1 MYTSMHINAFNE
13 QFHICPIFS
22 KPVAKNQLTGHFA
35 YRLNNEVLVVAHQRC
50 ISSEKMPIPKQD
62 V

>member
-35 YRLNNEVLVVAHQRC
+35 YRLNNEVLVVPPEVHLL
-50 ISSEKMPIPKQD
+50 
-62 V
+62 

>member
-1 MYTSMHINAFNE
+1 MYTNMHIDAFNE

-35 YRLNNEVLVVAHQRC
+35 YRLNNEVLVVPPEVHLLWKDA
-50 ISSEKMPIPKQD
+50 IPKQEG
-62 V
+62 